1 MIQRGFPHFV
11 FSPHTNTPVGTLAGR
26 KLHGK
31 SCCILRLQASVEI
44 KALFHH
50 LPRIS
55 KASVLKRWRS
65 ATGEVNLWECV
76 LRLCKVGGEGTV
88 GGSQQRLGCLISHPL
103 WTLPLVPL
111 RVPNSRGIISA
122 SAAHI
127 TSTCWGFSA
136 PEPSFFNTTPIF
148 FPTLLLPCHASL
160 LNHFL
165 LPLPPCIPLFFSVF
179 SSVCAFTYFFLYT
192 LPPLLNASPNSPPP
206 PFHCK
211 LTTNPSFSHY
221 LSPHLPLSSLFLILL
236 CFPFFPFS
244 KLQILFS
251 FCLLLL
257 LHFDLRCQAPF
268 LPSHPIL
275 SYPILSCLSWVLS
288 PCWVPLAPEIQSDN
302 ARPIRQAEA
311 SSLQDCLHR
320 ATTFCRCHVWGP
332 QKVSVHGS
340 FRKHNIRSENICHN
354 LLFISCRPH
363 FDTSF
368 FFPFTINDGSWEL
381 DANFRHEKCVLLHFT
396 LYFSCLFLLC
406 YENRYFAF

>member
-1 MIQRGFPHFV
+1 MLLFSITSCFLFLPASHCSFQ
-11 FSPHTNTPVGTLAGR
+11 FSPV
-26 KLHGK
+26 
-31 SCCILRLQASVEI
+31 
-44 KALFHH
+44 F
-50 LPRIS
+50 
-55 KASVLKRWRS
+55 VLS
-65 ATGEVNLWECV
+65 
-76 LRLCKVGGEGTV
+76 
-88 GGSQQRLGCLISHPL
+88 LIS
-103 WTLPLVPL
+103 
-111 RVPNSRGIISA
+111 
-122 SAAHI
+122 
-127 TSTCWGFSA
+127 FSI
-136 PEPSFFNTTPIF
+136 P
-148 FPTLLLPCHASL
+148 
-160 LNHFL
+160 FL
-165 LPLPPCIPLFFSVF
+165 LSLM
-179 SSVCAFTYFFLYT
+179 
-192 LPPLLNASPNSPPP
+192 PLLIHPPP